1 MDNLI
6 LLEQNFW
13 EKYLRAIGI
22 VKGNVSSYDLHKL
35 CTNNPKDTFKSMVD
49 LRATIMAYARHK
61 APAAAFFAKDGT
73 PLSLGEMCERTKTHV
88 EKIRQLVKN
97 RTPGALSFLSKLIN
111 YAMLMDI
118 VGSTSKMIQEIF
130 VNRRGGEAARA
141 AGHSLY
147 TGAFLTLF
155 LSSDELLM
163 NNSLRNKINATIEIE
178 SFRVD
183 KLLQRVER
191 SAHSSQIHLDIRNAC
206 QSNSVADLRAL
217 VLEKHPD
224 IAARF
229 LVHPDG
235 RLLSS
240 TEICIMLS
248 EDRGK

>member
-1 MDNLI
+1 MNI
-6 LLEQNFW
+6 SELEQSFW

-49 LRATIMAYARHK
+49 LRATIMAYARDK

-88 EKIRQLVKN
+88 EQIRQMIKN
-97 RTPGALSFLSKLIN
+97 RTPGALWFLSKLID
-111 YAMLMDI
+111 YKIAMQF
-118 VGSTSKMIQEIF
+118 VGSTSKMIEEIF
-130 VNRRGGEAARA
+130 VNRRGGEAAKA

-147 TGAFLTLF
+147 IGALLTLF
-155 LSSDELLM
+155 LSIDDGID
-163 NNSLRNKINATIEIE
+163 NNSLRNNINATIEIE

-183 KLLQRVER
+183 KLLQRVVR
-191 SAHSSQIHLDIRNAC
+191 SAHSSRIHLDIRNAC

-217 VLEKHPD
+217 VLEKHPH